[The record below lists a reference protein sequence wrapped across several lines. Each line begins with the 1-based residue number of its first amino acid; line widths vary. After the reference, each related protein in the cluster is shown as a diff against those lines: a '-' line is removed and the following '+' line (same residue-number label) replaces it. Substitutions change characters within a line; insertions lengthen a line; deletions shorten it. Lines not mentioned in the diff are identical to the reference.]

1 MFRSLRKMLGP
12 GLVTGASDDDP
23 SGIATYTQ
31 AGAAFG
37 LGLLWAAFLTLP
49 LMVAVQEASARL
61 SLVTRRGLI
70 RNLTT
75 RVPRPVIW
83 IGVFLFVCVNA
94 FNVGADLQMMS
105 ASAAMLTGFPVWL
118 WLIGF
123 VILVLVLQIFLNYPQ
138 EARVLKW
145 LCLSLFAYVLVA
157 FAVRVDWMAAAY
169 ATLVPQFAPTKD
181 YWLMLVAL
189 LGTTLSPYLLVW
201 ESAQEVEEDR
211 NDDEKT
217 DEILFRRRSDV
228 AVGMTFSNLIAWFV
242 ILTAA
247 SVLFA
252 NGLRDVTTPA
262 EAAAVLAPIAGPY
275 ASWLFSFGVIGIGL
289 LAVPVLS
296 SSAAY
301 AVAEAAGWKRTGLS
315 RTWKQA
321 PAFYLV
327 VIGVTLAGV
336 ASASLGL
343 NPIRALIYAAV
354 GNALIAPLLLLALI
368 RLTGDRHL
376 MGRHV
381 NGRLSS
387 VLLWA
392 AFLAMS
398 AALVFWVV
406 FH

>member
-1 MFRSLRKMLGP
+1 MLGP

-70 RNLTT
+70 RNLVT
-75 RVPRPVIW
+75 RIPRPVLW

-94 FNVGADLQMMS
+94 FNVGADLQMMA
-105 ASAAMLTGFPVWL
+105 ASAALLTGFPVWA

-123 VILVLVLQIFLNYPQ
+123 VALVLVLQIFLNYPQ

-157 FAVRVDWMAAAY
+157 FVVRVDWTAVAF
-169 ATLVPQFAPTKD
+169 ATLVPQFAPTKS

-228 AVGMTFSNLIAWFV
+228 AVGMTFSNMIAWFV

-252 NGLRDVTTPA
+252 NGLHDVTTPA

-301 AVAEAAGWKRTGLS
+301 AVAEAASWKRTGLS

-336 ASASLGL
+336 ATTMLGL